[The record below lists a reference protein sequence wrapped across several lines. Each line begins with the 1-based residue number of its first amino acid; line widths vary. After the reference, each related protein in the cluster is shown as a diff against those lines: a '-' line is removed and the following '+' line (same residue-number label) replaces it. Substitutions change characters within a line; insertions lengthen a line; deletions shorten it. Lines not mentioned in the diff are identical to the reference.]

1 MVVVGRP
8 APTEDGERMALFI
21 GTKRAIVTLVLAS
34 GLATGVCAQIATQS
48 KSPIDVTADQAEV
61 VQSKCMAIWRGS
73 AEALQ
78 DTSRLRANTITV
90 YSKVKSAH
98 AGDGQSA
105 CGGTDKIVAD
115 GDVYYVTPERNAR
128 GDHAVY
134 TPSDDQIVMTGAVIV
149 VQGQDVA
156 RGDKLIIDVAS
167 HQARMVSDVT
177 GAGKSGRVRGVYFPD
192 KSAQPPSP
200 APPPPVTPPAAKP

>member
-1 MVVVGRP
+1 MRP
-8 APTEDGERMALFI
+8 LLPRTCTAAILIVALSM
-21 GTKRAIVTLVLAS
+21 AS
-34 GLATGVCAQIATQS
+34 GAPAQIATQS

-90 YSKVKSAH
+90 YSKFKPAH
-98 AGDGQSA
+98 GADGHTADGQSA
-105 CGGTDKIVAD
+105 CGGTDRIVAD

-149 VQGQDVA
+149 VQGENVA

-167 HQARMVSDVT
+167 HQARMVSNVT

-192 KSAQPPSP
+192 KT
-200 APPPPVTPPAAKP
+200 TPPATPAPSGKP

>member
-1 MVVVGRP
+1 MTRTAAMMIFAVG
-8 APTEDGERMALFI
+8 
-21 GTKRAIVTLVLAS
+21 LAS
-34 GLATGVCAQIATQS
+34 GARAQIATQS

-61 VQSKCMAIWRGS
+61 VQSKCMAVWRGS

-90 YSKVKSAH
+90 YSKFKPAH
-98 AGDGQSA
+98 AAEGHSSEAHSSGSQSSGSQSSGSQSA
-105 CGGTDKIVAD
+105 CGGTDRIVAD

-134 TPSDDQIVMTGAVIV
+134 TPGDDQIVMTGGVIV
-149 VQGQDVA
+149 VQGENVA

-167 HQARMVSDVT
+167 HQARMVSNVT

-192 KSAQPPSP
+192 KTAPPTTP
-200 APPPPVTPPAAKP
+200 APSGKP

>member
-1 MVVVGRP
+1 MRP
-8 APTEDGERMALFI
+8 HLAVIRTAAMLIFATG
-21 GTKRAIVTLVLAS
+21 LAS
-34 GLATGVCAQIATQS
+34 GARAQIATQS

-61 VQSKCMAIWRGS
+61 VQSKCMAVWRGS

-90 YSKVKSAH
+90 YSKFKSAH
-98 AGDGQSA
+98 AAEGQPA
-105 CGGTDKIVAD
+105 CGATDRIVAD

-134 TPSDDQIVMTGAVIV
+134 TPGADQIVMTGGVIV
-149 VQGQDVA
+149 VQGENVA

-192 KSAQPPSP
+192 KSAQPTSP
-200 APPPPVTPPAAKP
+200 APSGKP